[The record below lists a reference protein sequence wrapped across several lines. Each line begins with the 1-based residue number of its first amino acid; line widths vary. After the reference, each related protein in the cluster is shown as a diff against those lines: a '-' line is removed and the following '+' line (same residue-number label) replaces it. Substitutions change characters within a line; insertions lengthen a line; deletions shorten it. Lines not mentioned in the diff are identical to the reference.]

1 MSAGF
6 RIQIRHGHISE
17 FILTRRIGTLCNAI
31 NNANM
36 DKFHRVADNT
46 VDTINKRDKSE
57 VHDGNLAAYIK
68 NVEFAQLL
76 CFCDCQDEAIKYLG
90 LAHDVIE
97 RDLAVMTPTYMFTTR
112 LHDEHGS
119 HDSLGSLADLP
130 NGVLWNIASCIKS
143 T

>member
-1 MSAGF
+1 MASKVMLPV
-6 RIQIRHGHISE
+6 ISE

-46 VDTINKRDKSE
+46 VDTINKRARSE
-57 VHDGNLAAYIK
+57 VHDDNLAAYIK
-68 NVEFAQLL
+68 NVELAQLL
-76 CFCDCQDEAIKYLG
+76 CFCDCQDAALKYLA
-90 LAHDVIE
+90 LANDVIE
-97 RDLAVMTPTYMFTTR
+97 RDLAVMTPTYVFATR
-112 LHDEHGS
+112 LQDEHGN

-130 NGVLWNIASCIKS
+130 NGVLWNIASFIKS